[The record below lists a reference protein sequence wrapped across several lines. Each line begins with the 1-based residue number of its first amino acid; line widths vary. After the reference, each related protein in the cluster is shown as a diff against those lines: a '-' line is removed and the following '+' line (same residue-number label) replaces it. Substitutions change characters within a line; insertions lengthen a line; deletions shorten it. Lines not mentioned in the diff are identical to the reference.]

1 MLYLN
6 RINNLRLK
14 MKEMNVC
21 AMYVSSPENV
31 YYLSGFT
38 GFGDGRLL
46 ITFLHAWIITDSR
59 YTLQVA
65 EQCPDYMLIS
75 GSAVNISTI
84 ESVLKEE
91 NIKVLGFEDE
101 IISYKDFEALN
112 SKYSNLSFKGIGNY
126 FSDIRDIKDKCEVSF
141 VSKACEIAYNS
152 LNEILC
158 LLKPGVCEIDI
169 ATELEYRM
177 KKNGAEDRA
186 FDTIV
191 ASGSRSALP
200 HGAASSKK
208 IEFGDAVTIDFGCK
222 FNNYCSDMT
231 RTFFVGNPSDEMKK
245 IYNIVYDAQMAA
257 LEGYKSGITGKELDS
272 ISRNIITKAGYG
284 PLFGHSLGHGV
295 GLEVHEGATIGPG
308 NNNIIRNNT
317 IFSIEPG
324 IYVEN
329 LGGVRIED
337 LVFVDDDKL
346 INFTD
351 KFDKKMLVL

>member
-1 MLYLN
+1 MSYIN
-6 RINNLRLK
+6 RINNLRKK
-14 MKEMNVC
+14 MKEMNIC
-21 AMYVSSPENV
+21 AMYVSSAENV

-46 ITFLHAWIITDSR
+46 ITHLNSWIITDSR

-75 GSAVNISTI
+75 ASAVNISSLEQVI
-84 ESVLKEE
+84 NEES
-91 NIKVLGFEDE
+91 IKVVGFEDE
-101 IISYKDFEALN
+101 IISYKDFSALTM
-112 SKYSNLSFKGIGNY
+112 KYSDVSFKGIGSY
-126 FSDIRDIKDKCEVSF
+126 FSEIRDIKEKCEVLYI
-141 VSKACEIAYNS
+141 SKACEIAYTS
-152 LNEILC
+152 LNEILE

-169 ATELEYRM
+169 ATELEYKM

-191 ASGSRSALP
+191 ASGARSALP
-200 HGAASSKK
+200 HGVASIKK
-208 IEFGDAVTIDFGCK
+208 IEIGDAVTIDFGCK

-231 RTFFVGNPSDEMKK
+231 RTFFVGNPSDELKK
-245 IYNIVYDAQMAA
+245 IYNTVYNAQIAS
-257 LEGYKSGITGKELDS
+257 LEGYRQSITGKELDA
-272 ISRNIITKAGYG
+272 IARNIITNAGYG
-284 PLFGHSLGHGV
+284 DFFGHSLGHGV
-295 GLEVHEGATIGPG
+295 GLEVHEGATIGPR
-308 NNNIIRNNT
+308 NNNFIKNNT

-324 IYVEN
+324 IYIEH

-337 LVFVDDDKL
+337 LVFADGDNL

>member
-1 MLYLN
+1 MSYLN
-6 RINNLRLK
+6 RINNLRQK
-14 MKEMNVC
+14 MQEMNMC

-38 GFGDGRLL
+38 GFGDGRLI
-46 ITFLHAWIITDSR
+46 ITSLNSWIITDSR

-65 EQCPDYMLIS
+65 EQCTDYMLIS

-84 ESVLKEE
+84 ENVINEE

-112 SKYSNLSFKGIGNY
+112 TKYTNISFKGIGSY
-126 FSDIRDIKDKCEVSF
+126 FSDVRDVKDKCEISF
-141 VSKACEIAYNS
+141 ISKACKIAYTS
-152 LNEILC
+152 LKEILC

-169 ATELEYRM
+169 ATELEYKM

-191 ASGSRSALP
+191 ASGTRSALP

-208 IEFGDAVTIDFGCK
+208 IEFGDTVTIDFGCK

-231 RTFFVGNPSDEMKK
+231 RTFFVGNPSDEIKK
-245 IYNIVYDAQMAA
+245 IYNTVYDAQMAA
-257 LEGYKSGITGKELDS
+257 LEGYRFGITGKELDS
-272 ISRNIITKAGYG
+272 ISRNIISNAGYG

-295 GLEVHEGATIGPG
+295 GLEVHEGATIGPR
-308 NNNIIRNNT
+308 NNNPIKNNT
-317 IFSIEPG
+317 VFSVEPG

-337 LVFVDDDKL
+337 LVFADGDKL